1 MFKKFMAMLLAV
13 IMVASMT
20 TVVMADDPATVKDA
34 LREYAIERFGISEAS
49 IDTWLENK
57 LNPSIPID
65 VATDIEVKETG
76 TSTWTDG
83 PLTVVERQTSNIP
96 TFDYKA
102 VVDMSVV
109 KEKYDGY
116 IALANAAIDA
126 KGGNDDNKTALR
138 SELAAMPVSGEFV
151 IQITVPAELQLPAS
165 VESGSNMD
173 GFNAEAKTIFYEKS
187 RSVVPDTVDE
197 KSVNIVTVT
206 VGVGHKEGSSETP
219 ATKTELDTYLGED
232 LILTCEGV
240 QPTAFGTYQVTG
252 QFTGYTDIDGEL
264 EVDDDELA
272 KLTYQSEPKG
282 VDDEEINH
290 NPDNTEAPVVA
301 ATIIVKKRSGD
312 SSGGSSSNTVTVQF
326 IEDGKVI
333 KTVTN
338 EDKVTVDLSTV
349 TPEEREGF
357 TFSGWYLDKELTQK
371 ATSPLE
377 VTKDTKVYAKWVVK
391 GPVLQTEDHF
401 AYIIGYTDGTVRPLN
416 NIIREEVA
424 AIFFRLLT
432 EEAGEAMHEEIAPYS
447 DVPQTKWSSTPIAT
461 LAKGGYITGRPDG
474 TFAPEADIT
483 RAEFATIAARFSGDV
498 ETRETNFS
506 DVDGHWAESYIKVC
520 VANGWITGYTDGTF
534 KPDQN
539 ITRAEAM
546 AIVNRMLGRA
556 VDAEGIKA
564 VADDIYY
571 FGDNPEGT
579 WCYYIVLEA
588 TNSHDYDRAEGETY
602 ETWTKVTE
610 IRDWAA
616 YEK

>member
-1 MFKKFMAMLLAV
+1 MFKRIMAMLLSV
-13 IMVASMT
+13 VMIASMT
-20 TVVMADDPATVKDA
+20 TVVMAAPSTIKGALTQFATENGENIDELTTREVSVEADINVAVKNTGVWKDSHTETVPKSDISTVVYQAAIDMTNVRTTFNLLTNLAGSAITQVGGSNDLKESIKDTLVKGEFDIVITYPQDYEEEAQEIANGTNMAGFDA
-34 LREYAIERFGISEAS
+34 ESKKLFSERAARS
-49 IDTWLENK
+49 IDLDSNTITIKIKVGNGTATANAGYATHLELANNLSEELTFDFSDGVKPSTYGEYRVTGELSGWTEIYEGSVAEENK
-57 LNPSIPID
+57 LGRITYSSNTASAL
-65 VATDIEVKETG
+65 VEVKEPQG
-76 TSTWTDG
+76 G
-83 PLTVVERQTSNIP
+83 
-96 TFDYKA
+96 
-102 VVDMSVV
+102 SV
-109 KEKYDGY
+109 
-116 IALANAAIDA
+116 
-126 KGGNDDNKTALR
+126 
-138 SELAAMPVSGEFV
+138 
-151 IQITVPAELQLPAS
+151 
-165 VESGSNMD
+165 
-173 GFNAEAKTIFYEKS
+173 S
-187 RSVVPDTVDE
+187 RD
-197 KSVNIVTVT
+197 VTVR
-206 VGVGHKEGSSETP
+206 
-219 ATKTELDTYLGED
+219 
-232 LILTCEGV
+232 
-240 QPTAFGTYQVTG
+240 F
-252 QFTGYTDIDGEL
+252 F
-264 EVDDDELA
+264 
-272 KLTYQSEPKG
+272 
-282 VDDEEINH
+282 
-290 NPDNTEAPVVA
+290 
-301 ATIIVKKRSGD
+301 
-312 SSGGSSSNTVTVQF
+312 
-326 IEDGKVI
+326 DGKEVV
-333 KTVTN
+333 KTVT
-338 EDKVTVDLSTV
+338 EKYVVQLDLSTIV
-349 TPEEREGF
+349 PEAKEGY
-357 TFSGWYLDKELTQK
+357 TFVGWYRDKELTKRASTQFK
-371 ATSPLE
+371 
-377 VTKDTKVYAKWVVK
+377 VINDTDLYAKWQVFG

-498 ETRETNFS
+498 ETGETNFS
-506 DVDGHWAESYIKVC
+506 DVDGHWAENYIKVC

-556 VDAEGIKA
+556 VDAKGIEA

>member
-1 MFKKFMAMLLAV
+1 MFKRIMAMLLSV
-13 IMVASMT
+13 VMVASMT
-20 TVVMADDPATVKDA
+20 TIVMADDPATIKDA
-34 LREYAIERFGISEAS
+34 LRAFATDIVGSGNV
-49 IDTWLENK
+49 DTWLNRS
-57 LNPSIPID
+57 LD
-65 VATDIEVKETG
+65 VPTDIEVKESG
-76 TSTWTDG
+76 TSVWKDG
-83 PLTVVERQTSNIP
+83 PVSITERTTGDIP

-102 VVDMSVV
+102 VVDMSAV
-109 KEKYDGY
+109 KETFEDYVAG
-116 IALANAAIDA
+116 AMVAINA
-126 KGGNDDNKTALR
+126 KGGGNIGTLTTALE
-138 SELAAMPVSGEFV
+138 SVEVTGTFT
-151 IQITVPAELQLPAS
+151 ITIDVPAGLELPAS

-173 GFNAEAKTIFYEKS
+173 GFNAEAKTIFHEAS
-187 RSVVPDTVDE
+187 RSVSGDAG
-197 KSVNIVTVT
+197 SGYTVT
-206 VGVGHKEGSSETP
+206 VVVGVGGLNTANGDK
-219 ATKTELDTYLGED
+219 ATKAELDTYLGAD
-232 LILTCEGV
+232 LVLTCEGV
-240 QPTAFGTYQVTG
+240 QPKDFGTYQIVGNFSGNTVIG
-252 QFTGYTDIDGEL
+252 DNIGTI
-264 EVDDDELA
+264 A
-272 KLTYQSEPKG
+272 YQSEPKG
-282 VDDEEINH
+282 TVDGTNH
-290 NPDNTEAPVVA
+290 NPDGTTTPNVA
-301 ATIIVKKRSGD
+301 ATIIVNKYEST
-312 SSGGSSSNTVTVQF
+312 GGGVSKDVTVRF
-326 IEDGKVI
+326 IDGETVI
-333 KTVTN
+333 KTVTERN
-338 EDKVTVDLSTV
+338 AVELDLNTIA
-349 TPEEREGF
+349 PDAKEGY
-357 TFSGWYLDKELTQK
+357 TFVGWYRDKELTQRASTPFK
-371 ATSPLE
+371 
-377 VTKDTKVYAKWVVK
+377 VTKDTDLYAKWQAFG
-391 GPVLQTEDHF
+391 GPVLQTDDHF

-447 DVPQTKWSSTPIAT
+447 DVPSTKWSSTPIAT

-498 ETRETNFS
+498 ETGETNFS
-506 DVDGHWAESYIKVC
+506 DVNGHWAENYIKVC

-556 VDAEGIKA
+556 VDAEGIEA